1 MILNKI
7 VNNIRKVSKTL
18 LQNTL
23 ETVPIETENVELN
36 AKITNETYISPEKR
50 QKNIGKL
57 SQYK

>member
-7 VNNIRKVSKTL
+7 ANNIRKVSKTL
-18 LQNTL
+18 PQNTL
-23 ETVPIETENVELN
+23 ETVPNEIENVELN

-57 SQYK
+57 S